1 MNVFTVS
8 LFGHRTIDDLRRIDE
23 RLIPILREVI
33 REAPY
38 VEFMI
43 GRHGAFDE
51 YAASLIKLLWRE
63 IGKENSEITLVLP
76 YTVKNLQYYERYYD
90 HIIIPECVCGAHP
103 KSAIGLKNRWMVENS
118 ELVIVFVER
127 NHGGAYAA
135 MKYAE
140 QKKKR
145 VINLN
150 DDFSADFFDFV

>member
-33 REAPY
+33 RKAP
-38 VEFMI
+38 
-43 GRHGAFDE
+43 
-51 YAASLIKLLWRE
+51 
-63 IGKENSEITLVLP
+63 
-76 YTVKNLQYYERYYD
+76 
-90 HIIIPECVCGAHP
+90 
-103 KSAIGLKNRWMVENS
+103 
-118 ELVIVFVER
+118 
-127 NHGGAYAA
+127 

-150 DDFSADFFDFV
+150 DDFSADFF